1 MLIVKEACLTDSDID
16 ESILKVIAAKCPMD
30 MRDATDE
37 TRSYHIDY
45 IKAVLDKEKIDT
57 AFFDELQSRDIMYV
71 SFEVGEFELDELAY

>member
-1 MLIVKEACLTDSDID
+1 MTDSDID
-16 ESILKVIAAKCPMD
+16 ESILKVIAEKCRMD
-30 MRDATDE
+30 MRDETDE

-45 IKAVLDKEKIDT
+45 IKEVLIKENIDT